1 MYSASILFFA
11 CNVLDLYATIKY
23 AATNS
28 RISIKI
34 IITSVGSFLAL
45 IYSIRINNIPL
56 ILNFT
61 PIFFLNTTNVIIRFY
76 YTYCIQER
84 SGRTLFGRISNNIPE
99 NDVGVCRNITNNAK
113 EPLTLHP
120 VSYFPNTLLNE
131 PMQRRSEGTLPHFE
145 PNHTDN
151 HTPVPWFKNMF
162 QIMGFLFRTD
172 TATISLSN
180 EIPPPGVSS
189 QNAVRIAPV
198 WSYITLSHFIPSH
211 IFSVH
216 EADVVPRPRPSH
228 VVPHDSVESSI
239 HNAVHGYQG
248 YAIGQSIPSSHGG
261 DILPPGHGGDIL
273 PPGHGGDILSPGHGG
288 DILPPGHGGDILPP
302 GRNPNQNN

>member
-1 MYSASILFFA
+1 MIIYNDAFMYSASILFFA

-34 IITSVGSFLAL
+34 IITTVGSFLAL

-61 PIFFLNTTNVIIRFY
+61 HIFCLNTINVIIRFY
-76 YTYCIQER
+76 YTYCI
-84 SGRTLFGRISNNIPE
+84 
-99 NDVGVCRNITNNAK
+99 TNNAK
-113 EPLTLHP
+113 EPTTLHP
-120 VSYFPNTLLNE
+120 VSSFPNTLLNE

-145 PNHTDN
+145 PNHNDN

-172 TATISLSN
+172 TATTSLSN

-198 WSYITLSHFIPSH
+198 WSYITLSHFLPSH

-216 EADVVPRPRPSH
+216 EADVVPRPRPRPSH

-239 HNAVHGYQG
+239 CNAVHGYQG
-248 YAIGQSIPSSHGG
+248 YAVGQSIPSSHGG

-273 PPGHGGDILSPGHGG
+273 PPG
-288 DILPPGHGGDILPP
+288 
-302 GRNPNQNN
+302 RNPNQNN